1 MQEPEDMRV
10 LLISANT
17 EQINMPVLP
26 LGLAYVAAAAD
37 TQGHTVKMLN
47 LMMQTDAQKALT
59 EAIVDFNPEIIGISV
74 RNIDDQK
81 MENPRFLLGSV
92 KEVFAQCRKQSNATI
107 ILGGA
112 GFSIFPQATL
122 DFLGAD
128 IGIQG
133 EGENSFLTLLERL
146 RDKMDISEIPGLC
159 LPGRTSRSES
169 GHIKSLRDVKLPL
182 PGVHLL
188 TPSALKGKEVWIPF
202 QTRRGC
208 PLDCSYCSTATIEG
222 RTIRKH
228 DSQKV
233 IDAISRYVEVGL
245 DHFFFVDNTFNLPNS
260 YAKAL
265 CDHLISSGLSI
276 NWRCILYPWKVDD
289 ELVDKMAKAGCRE
302 VSLGFESGSELIL
315 AKMNKRY
322 TPVDVRQISE
332 RLNKFGISRMGFL
345 LLGGPGETKETANE
359 SLVFADSL
367 GLEAM
372 KITIGIRIYPNTL
385 LAQVAKKEGL
395 IGDDDTLLFPRFYIA
410 KGLEDWLRK
419 TVKAWMDVRP
429 NWLM

>member
-1 MQEPEDMRV
+1 MRV

-37 TQGHTVKMLN
+37 NQGHKVKLLN

-81 MENPRFLLGSV
+81 MENPRFLLETV
-92 KEVFAQCRKQSNATI
+92 KEVVVQCRKQSNATI

-128 IGIQG
+128 IGIRG

-146 RDKMDISEIPGLC
+146 RDKLDLSEIPGLC
-159 LPGRTSRSES
+159 LPGWSSRSES
-169 GHIKSLRDVKLPL
+169 GHIENLNDVMMPL
-182 PGVHLL
+182 PVLHLL
-188 TPSALKGKEVWIPF
+188 TPSVLEDKEVWIPF

-228 DSQKV
+228 DPKKV
-233 IDAISRYVEVGL
+233 IEAISRYVEVGL

-260 YAKAL
+260 YAKTL
-265 CDHLISSGLSI
+265 CEQLISSKLKI
-276 NWRCILYPWKVDD
+276 NWRCILYPWKVDE
-289 ELVDKMAKAGCRE
+289 ELVEKMAKAGCKE

-315 AKMNKRY
+315 ANMNKRY
-322 TPVDVRQISE
+322 TPANVHQISG
-332 RLNKFGISRMGFL
+332 RLNKFGISRIGFL
-345 LLGGPGETKETANE
+345 LLGGPGETKETADE

-385 LAQVAKKEGL
+385 LARTAIKEGL
-395 IGDDDTLLFPRFYIA
+395 IKPDDNLLFPRFYIT
-410 KGLEDWLRK
+410 KGLEGWLRMTVNVWMK
-419 TVKAWMDVRP
+419 THP
-429 NWLM
+429 NWVM

>member
-1 MQEPEDMRV
+1 MQEPGDMRV

-37 TQGHTVKMLN
+37 TQGHTVKLLN
-47 LMMQTDAQKALT
+47 LMMHTDVQTALH
-59 EAIVDFNPEIIGISV
+59 EAIIDFNPEIIGISV

-81 MENPRFLLGSV
+81 MENPRFLLGTV
-92 KEVFAQCRKQSNATI
+92 KEVVAQCRQLSSATI

-133 EGENSFLTLLERL
+133 EGEHSFSTLLERL
-146 RDKMDISEIPGLC
+146 RDNKDTSEIPGIC
-159 LPGRTSRSES
+159 LPGRTSRHAS
-169 GHIKSLRDVKLPL
+169 GHMKSLRDVTLPL
-182 PGVHLL
+182 PEVHLL

-208 PLDCSYCSTATIEG
+208 PMDCSYCSTATIEG
-222 RTIRKH
+222 RKIRKH
-228 DSQKV
+228 DPKKV
-233 IDAISRYVEVGL
+233 IEVISRYVEAGL

-260 YAKAL
+260 YAKTL
-265 CDHLISSGLSI
+265 CELLVSSELKI
-276 NWRCILYPWKVDD
+276 NWRCILYPWKVDN
-289 ELVDKMAKAGCRE
+289 ELVEKMAEAGCNE
-302 VSLGFESGSELIL
+302 VSLGFESGSEKIL
-315 AKMNKRY
+315 DKMNKRY
-322 TPVDVRQISE
+322 TPAVVRQISE
-332 RLNKFGISRMGFL
+332 RLNKFGIRRMGFL
-345 LLGGPGETKETANE
+345 LLGGPGETEETANE
-359 SLVFADSL
+359 SLVYADSL

-372 KITIGIRIYPNTL
+372 KISIGIRIYPHTP
-385 LAQVAKKEGL
+385 LAQTAIKEGL
-395 IGDDDTLLFPRFYIA
+395 IEADDNLLFPRFYITR
-410 KGLEDWLRK
+410 GLESWLRK
-419 TVKAWMDVRP
+419 TVNAWMNTRP

>member
-1 MQEPEDMRV
+1 MQDPEDMRV

-37 TQGHTVKMLN
+37 THGHTVKMLN

-81 MENPRFLLGSV
+81 MENPRFLLGTV
-92 KEVFAQCRKQSNATI
+92 KEVVAQCRKLSNATI

-146 RDKMDISEIPGLC
+146 RDKKDTSEIPGLC
-159 LPGRTSRSES
+159 YPGRTSRGES

-182 PGVHLL
+182 PEVHLL
-188 TPSALKGKEVWIPF
+188 TPSALKSEEVWIPF

-228 DSQKV
+228 DPKKV
-233 IDAISRYVEVGL
+233 IAVISRYVEVGL
-245 DHFFFVDNTFNLPNS
+245 EHFFFVDNTFNLPNS
-260 YAKAL
+260 YAKRL
-265 CDHLISSGLSI
+265 CELMILSGLKI
-276 NWRCILYPWKVDD
+276 NWRCILYPWRVDD
-289 ELVDKMAKAGCRE
+289 ELVEKMAKAGCKE

-322 TPVDVRQISE
+322 TPVDVRQISQ

-367 GLEAM
+367 DLEAM

-385 LAQVAKKEGL
+385 LAQTAIKEGL
-395 IGDDDTLLFPRFYIA
+395 IKPDDNLLFPRFYIT
-410 KGLEDWLRK
+410 KGLENWLRK
-419 TVKAWMDVRP
+419 TVKVWKDTRS

>member
-1 MQEPEDMRV
+1 MRV

-17 EQINMPVLP
+17 ELINMPVLP

-47 LMMQTDAQKALT
+47 LMMQTDTQKALHK
-59 EAIVDFNPEIIGISV
+59 AIVDFNPEIIGISV

-81 MENPRFLLGSV
+81 MENPRFLLGAV
-92 KEVFAQCRKQSNATI
+92 KEVVAHCRKLSNATI

-112 GFSIFPQATL
+112 GFSIFPQVTL

-128 IGIQG
+128 IGLQG

-146 RDKMDISEIPGLC
+146 RDKMDPSEIPGLC

-169 GHIKSLRDVKLPL
+169 GHIKRLSDVKLPL
-182 PGVHLL
+182 PVVHLL

-228 DSQKV
+228 DPKKV
-233 IDAISRYVEVGL
+233 IEAISRYVEVGL

-260 YAKAL
+260 YAKTL
-265 CDHLISSGLSI
+265 CEHLISSRLKI
-276 NWRCILYPWKVDD
+276 NWRCILYPWKVDN
-289 ELVDKMAKAGCRE
+289 ELVEKMAKAGCKE
-302 VSLGFESGSELIL
+302 VSLGFESGSEKIL

-322 TPVDVRQISE
+322 TPADVRQISE
-332 RLNKFGISRMGFL
+332 RLKKFGISRMGFL
-345 LLGGPGETKETANE
+345 LFGGPGETEKQ
-359 SLVFADSL
+359 L
-367 GLEAM
+367 M
-372 KITIGIRIYPNTL
+372 KVCVLPTH
-385 LAQVAKKEGL
+385 LAS
-395 IGDDDTLLFPRFYIA
+395 R
-410 KGLEDWLRK
+410 R
-419 TVKAWMDVRP
+419 
-429 NWLM
+429 

>member
-1 MQEPEDMRV
+1 MKV

-37 TQGHTVKMLN
+37 TQGHMVKMLN
-47 LMMQTDAQKALT
+47 LMMQTDSQKALH

-81 MENPRFLLGSV
+81 MENPRFLLEPV
-92 KEVFAQCRKQSNATI
+92 KEVVAQCRKLSHATI

-122 DFLGAD
+122 EFLGAD

-146 RDKMDISEIPGLC
+146 RDKKDPSEIPGLC

-182 PGVHLL
+182 PVVHLL
-188 TPSALKGKEVWIPF
+188 TPSVLKGKEVWIPF

-208 PLDCSYCSTATIEG
+208 PLGCSYCSTATIEG

-228 DSQKV
+228 DPKKV
-233 IDAISRYVEVGL
+233 IEAISKYVEVGL

-260 YAKAL
+260 YAKTL
-265 CDHLISSGLSI
+265 CEQLISSRLKI

-289 ELVDKMAKAGCRE
+289 ELVEKMAKAGCKE
-302 VSLGFESGSELIL
+302 VSLGFESGSEKIL
-315 AKMNKRY
+315 AKMNKKF
-322 TPVDVRQISE
+322 TPADVRQISE
-332 RLNKFGISRMGFL
+332 RLKKFGIGRMGFL
-345 LLGGPGETKETANE
+345 LLGGPGETKETVNQ
-359 SLVFADSL
+359 SLGFADSL
-367 GLEAM
+367 DLEAM
-372 KITIGIRIYPNTL
+372 KITIGIRIYPHTP
-385 LAQVAKKEGL
+385 LAQAAVKEGL
-395 IGDDDTLLFPRFYIA
+395 IEADDTLLFPKFYMT
-410 KGLEDWLRK
+410 KGLESWLRK
-419 TVKAWMDVRP
+419 TVKAWMDTRP
-429 NWLM
+429 HWVM

>member
-1 MQEPEDMRV
+1 MKV

-47 LMMQTDAQKALT
+47 LMMQADAQTALRA
-59 EAIVDFNPEIIGISV
+59 AIVDFNPEIIGISV

-92 KEVFAQCRKQSNATI
+92 KEVVAQCRELSNATI

-122 DFLGAD
+122 DYLEAD

-133 EGENSFLTLLERL
+133 EGETSFLTLLERL
-146 RDKMDISEIPGLC
+146 RDKKDLSDIPGLC
-159 LPGRTSRSES
+159 LPGRSIRSAS
-169 GHIKSLRDVKLPL
+169 GHIKNLNDVMLPL
-182 PGVHLL
+182 PVVHLL
-188 TPSALKGKEVWIPF
+188 TPSALEGKEVWIPF

-208 PLDCSYCSTATIEG
+208 PMGCIYCSTATIEG
-222 RTIRKH
+222 RTIRKR
-228 DSQKV
+228 DPQKV
-233 IDAISRYVEVGL
+233 VETIARYVDVGL
-245 DHFFFVDNTFNLPNS
+245 DHLFFVDNTFNLPNS
-260 YAKAL
+260 YARTL
-265 CDHLISSGLSI
+265 CDHLISARMKI

-289 ELVDKMAKAGCRE
+289 ELVEKMARSGCKE
-302 VSLGFESGSELIL
+302 VSLGFESGSAKIL

-322 TPVDVRQISE
+322 TLADVRQISE
-332 RLNKFGISRMGFL
+332 RLKKCGISRMGFL
-345 LLGGPGETKETANE
+345 LLGGPGETRETVNE
-359 SLVFADSL
+359 SLIYADSL

-372 KITIGIRIYPNTL
+372 KITIGIRIYPHTP
-385 LAQVAKKEGL
+385 LAQTAINEGL
-395 IGDDDTLLFPRFYIA
+395 IKADDNLLFPKFYIT
-410 KGLEDWLRK
+410 KGLESWLRK
-419 TVKAWMDVRP
+419 TVSVWLETRP